1 MGGCCTRN
9 NFAKDYSSIFFSNND
24 NDFLNEEKEWILNL
38 ESIEFDSNEFSDNI
52 QSLIFYI
59 DENFKT
65 KSYKISFV
73 EIYNITLLYQE
84 NYTTCK
90 YLLYDLRPFALQK
103 ENYLKKIKRINYTN
117 DEINNLSIDRK
128 NNFKRFLNNHIV
140 IIIFP
145 SDTFENDEKKE
156 HLNIISNLL
165 NLGIDITIN
174 FLNTSLKENT
184 LSSYTQKLY
193 DFLDNINYHLL
204 PYVLLSYSHIVNLK
218 IEGYLF
224 LHFNSNNLT
233 FENFNKENEN
243 KNNVIYQFI
252 SEFNISTILHIDNEE
267 KYKNNSKNFETKNN
281 IYKEYFIGWNEFEN
295 NNVNINM
302 IGLWIKKEI
311 KNGHSIIFNIQ
322 NYNEN
327 NHNWIV
333 MILLLLILAIPVKI
347 SQLIY
352 YLNEKTIYINNFKS
366 IIDENQNK
374 LKEILK
380 LFDIN
385 YY

>member
-1 MGGCCTRN
+1 MGACCTRN

-174 FLNTSLKENT
+174 VLNTSLKENT
-184 LSSYTQKLY
+184 LSPYTQKLY
-193 DFLDNINYHLL
+193 DFLDNIQYYLL
-204 PYVLLSYSHIVNLK
+204 PYVLLSFSHILNLK
-218 IEGYLF
+218 IEGYIF
-224 LHFNSNNLT
+224 LQFDSNSFT
-233 FENFNKENEN
+233 FENFCKENEN
-243 KNNVIYQFI
+243 KNNIIYKFI
-252 SEFNISTILHIDNEE
+252 DDFNISTIINIDNEE
-267 KYKNNSKNFETKNN
+267 RYKNNSKHFEKKNKV
-281 IYKEYFIGWNEFEN
+281 YKEYFIGWNEYEN
-295 NNVNINM
+295 NNININM
-302 IGLWIKKEI
+302 IGIWIKKEI
-311 KNGHSIIFNIQ
+311 KNGHSIVFNIQ
-322 NYNEN
+322 NYKEN
-327 NHNWIV
+327 NHNWIL
-333 MILLLLILAIPVKI
+333 MILLLLIFGIPVKI

-352 YLNEKTIYINNFKS
+352 YLNEKTIFINNFKS
-366 IIDENQNK
+366 IIEENQNK

-380 LFDIN
+380 IYDIN
-385 YY
+385 Y

>member
-1 MGGCCTRN
+1 M
-9 NFAKDYSSIFFSNND
+9 
-24 NDFLNEEKEWILNL
+24 L
-38 ESIEFDSNEFSDNI
+38 
-52 QSLIFYI
+52 
-59 DENFKT
+59 
-65 KSYKISFV
+65 YKKKK
-73 EIYNITLLYQE
+73 E

-117 DEINNLSIDRK
+117 DEINNLSIERK
-128 NNFKRFLNNHIV
+128 NNFKRFLNNHII

-145 SDTFENDEKKE
+145 SDNFVNDEKKE
-156 HLNIISNLL
+156 YLNIISNLL

-352 YLNEKTIYINNFKS
+352 YLNEKTIFINNFKS